1 MNDAPNAL
9 PRARPIGILY
19 GGLLVGVMDGIAAS
33 TQAWLRGTSP
43 SRVWQYVASGAIGP
57 SSYTQGMTSVFLG
70 LFFHFVVA
78 FGAATVFYFL
88 SSRFPV
94 LIQKAVIAGVIYGVV
109 VYFFMGRVVAP
120 LSYARR
126 LPFSFQQMLIGLAIH
141 IVCVGLPIALVARK
155 CAKH

>member
-1 MNDAPNAL
+1 MNDNSPAL
-9 PRARPIGILY
+9 KARPIAILL
-19 GGLLVGVMDGIAAS
+19 GGLLVGVMDATAAS
-33 TQAWLRGTSP
+33 THAWLRGVPP

-57 SSYTQGMTSVFLG
+57 DSYNRGMSTVFLG
-70 LFFHFVVA
+70 LGFHFIVA
-78 FGAATVFYFL
+78 FGAATVFYLL
-88 SSRFPV
+88 SRSFPV
-94 LIQKAVIAGVIYGVV
+94 LLQKAVIVGICYGVI

-155 CAKH
+155 CAKR